1 VGNSAWS
8 PIDEICDGKKVL
20 SQNLRGMDALAKR
33 ERDQPQQ
40 YVYLFSWLIHS
51 VSEHEDMRLGA

>member
-8 PIDEICDGKKVL
+8 PIDEICDAKKVL

-33 ERDQPQQ
+33 ERETN
-40 YVYLFSWLIHS
+40 LNNMSIFS
-51 VSEHEDMRLGA
+51 LG

>member
-33 ERDQPQQ
+33 ERERPTSTICLSFLLVDP
-40 YVYLFSWLIHS
+40 FC
-51 VSEHEDMRLGA
+51 